1 MGDNPYNRTSARDTD
16 PASFNEG
23 GEVLMCGSTDWGMV
37 RLGGQR
43 SENEREGDD
52 EIFSRILQRHVT

>member
-43 SENEREGDD
+43 SENEEGDD